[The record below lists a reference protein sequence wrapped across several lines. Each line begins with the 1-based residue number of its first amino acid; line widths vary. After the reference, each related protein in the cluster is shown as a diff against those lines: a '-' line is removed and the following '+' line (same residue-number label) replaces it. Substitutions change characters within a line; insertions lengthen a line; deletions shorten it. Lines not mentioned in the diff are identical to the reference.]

1 MRLELRHLQVV
12 CSIADYGSLTKAASA
27 LGLAPSALTTQL
39 QRIERSLG
47 GALFERDR
55 RGARPTPLGDLVLN
69 RARTLLPAVQDLH
82 DEASRL
88 VGNGA
93 AAELC
98 RIGAVTS
105 PMLSGIIR
113 RLSEYRPNTRVTV
126 HASSSP
132 PELAD
137 MLADGRIDVA
147 LIGLCGGAAPPA
159 ERELVWHDIAMDA
172 VFVLLPESHRLAGK
186 DEVELSDLAD
196 ATWVATGPY
205 ECCFD
210 ECFAAACA
218 RAGFAV
224 QRMYE
229 LDVRTALELVESGTA
244 VALCQTSFRPP
255 PGLVAMPIVGTP
267 LSWRHVVGW
276 APNVTTDR
284 DRIIEFATAS
294 YREALERVPASIDW
308 MAEHPAFGAAGVA
321 G

>member
-39 QRIERSLG
+39 QRIERSIG

-55 RGARPTPLGDLVLN
+55 RGARPTALGDLVLD

-82 DEASRL
+82 DEAIRL
-88 VGNGA
+88 AGNGA
-93 AAELC
+93 VTEMC

-113 RLSEYRPNTRVTV
+113 RLTERHPRLRVTV

-132 PELAD
+132 PELAR

-147 LIGLCGGAAPPA
+147 LVGVCGGAAPPT
-159 ERELVWHDIAMDA
+159 EYELSWHDVAIDA
-172 VFVLLPESHRLAGK
+172 VFVLLPETHRLAGH
-186 DEVELSDLAD
+186 DEVDLGDLAD

-210 ECFAAACA
+210 KCFAAACA

-224 QRMYE
+224 TRMYE
-229 LDVRTALELVESGTA
+229 LDVRTALELVETGTA

-255 PGLVAMPIVGTP
+255 PGLVAVPIAGTP
-267 LSWRHVVGW
+267 LRWRHVIGW
-276 APNVTTDR
+276 APSAILDAGR
-284 DRIIEFATAS
+284 MIEFATAS
-294 YREALERVPASIDW
+294 YREALERVPASVGW
-308 MAEHPAFGAAGVA
+308 MAEHPDFGAAELTG
-321 G
+321 